1 MFGEEKEK
9 MLVKSVKMEKSGLG
23 DERMKILEE
32 KIEEERSKLN
42 YAIEKNEDYDV
53 IYELSIGV
61 DKLLEEYI
69 KMRKN

>member
-1 MFGEEKEK
+1 
-9 MLVKSVKMEKSGLG
+9 MLVRSVKMEKSGFG
-23 DERMKILEE
+23 DNRMKILEE
-32 KIEEERSKLN
+32 KIEEERRKLN

-69 KMRKN
+69 KMKKK

>member
-1 MFGEEKEK
+1 
-9 MLVKSVKMEKSGLG
+9 MEKNGLG
-23 DERMKILEE
+23 DRMRRLEE
-32 KIEEERSKLN
+32 RIEEERRKLN

>member
-1 MFGEEKEK
+1 MFGTEREK
-9 MLVKSVKMEKSGLG
+9 MLVRSVKMEKSELG
-23 DERMKILEE
+23 DRMKILEE
-32 KIEEERSKLN
+32 RIEEERRKLN

-69 KMRKN
+69 KKRTK

>member
-1 MFGEEKEK
+1 
-9 MLVKSVKMEKSGLG
+9 MLVRSIKMEKNGLG
-23 DERMKILEE
+23 DRMRRLEE
-32 KIEEERSKLN
+32 RIEEERRKLN

>member
-1 MFGEEKEK
+1 
-9 MLVKSVKMEKSGLG
+9 MLVRSVKMEKNGLG
-23 DERMKILEE
+23 DRMRRLEE
-32 KIEEERSKLN
+32 RIEEERRKLN

>member
-1 MFGEEKEK
+1 
-9 MLVKSVKMEKSGLG
+9 
-23 DERMKILEE
+23 MKILEE

>member
-1 MFGEEKEK
+1 
-9 MLVKSVKMEKSGLG
+9 MLVRSVKMEKNGLG
-23 DERMKILEE
+23 DRMRRLEE
-32 KIEEERSKLN
+32 RIEEERRKLN

-69 KMRKN
+69 KMKKK